1 MQPEQRLNRAARFYV
16 AAVVACGLLAV
27 SVSLYD
33 LHFAPVSYHWSLLAG
48 LTLLSGSFTIR
59 IPTIPARLSV
69 SETFVFAAVLLFGP
83 AAATMIV
90 VLDSLVISLWLG
102 RKFQSPS
109 RVLFNMPAPAV
120 AIWLASYAFYTLA
133 GIQPLWYAPRPIL
146 PLLGPIAVL
155 AL

>member
-1 MQPEQRLNRAARFYV
+1 MTSDDIARQRRRLYV
-16 AAVVACGLLAV
+16 ATVIAGGLPSYSAVALQLYISLQ
-27 SVSLYD
+27 SVM
-33 LHFAPVSYHWSLLAG
+33 HWIFLAG

-69 SETFVFAAVLLFGP
+69 SETFVFAAVLMFGP

-109 RVLFNMPAPAV
+109 RVLFNMAAPAV
-120 AIWLASYAFYTLA
+120 AIWLASYSFYTLA
-133 GIQPLWYAPRPIL
+133 GIRRFPTRHDLFCRW
-146 PLLGPIAVL
+146 
-155 AL
+155 